1 MTAKVIAFP
10 VDRVAERALLD
21 FAQRRIE
28 FDKRAMAGGLSDI
41 ELVAEDAILRLD
53 ACRVADHL
61 KSAPDTQPP
70 QSTTADVVNIAKM
83 QRKPTRQQQLAELAE
98 EYLRIRAL
106 EDRGDRREQF
116 VLWDAE
122 IGDIAGQI

>member
-1 MTAKVIAFP
+1 MNSNVLAFP
-10 VDRVAERALLD
+10 IDRAAERALLD

-28 FDKRAMAGGLSDI
+28 FDKRAMAGGLSDT

-53 ACRVADHL
+53 ACRVAEHL

-70 QSTTADVVNIAKM
+70 QRTTADVVNIIQM